1 MTNTQLTH
9 QHELTKQADAL
20 KSGFH
25 SKISLWHPE
34 DGDKICTME
43 PQSLVL
49 WDVESGKEEN
59 ELKVDFDSLD
69 LLSRENKI
77 TKFRWSPHSHC
88 SILGLAVSNQILA
101 KDIRSDKADAWR
113 IDAGSQVVKNL
124 DFNPNAQYYLASCGE
139 DCQFKIWDI
148 RKTSEPVVSM
158 LNHSHWIWSVRYN
171 LYHDQLILTCSS
183 DCRVVLSRVSSFAS
197 QPFGHLLDA
206 DDTAN
211 ESTVNEDEELAN
223 EASTN
228 EASTN
233 KNELITDNL
242 TESTSF
248 SQKKLDDGVVSVFSE
263 HEDSVYAAEW
273 SNADPWIFAS
283 LSYDG
288 RLAINRVPVT
298 EKYNLLI

>member
-1 MTNTQLTH
+1 MTNTQLIH
-9 QHELTKQADAL
+9 QYDLNKNVNSKL
-20 KSGFH
+20 KTGFH
-25 SKISLWHPE
+25 NKISLWHPE
-34 DGDKICTME
+34 DGDKLCTME
-43 PQSLVL
+43 PQSLCL
-49 WDVESGKEEN
+49 WDVESGKEES
-59 ELKVDFDSLD
+59 ELKIDFDKLD
-69 LLSRENKI
+69 FKTRGNKI
-77 TKFRWSPHSHC
+77 SKFRWSPHSHC
-88 SILGLAVSNQILA
+88 SILGLAINNQIIA
-101 KDIRSDKADAWR
+101 KDIRSDKNYVWK
-113 IDAGSQVVKNL
+113 IDANSQVVKNL

-139 DCQFKIWDI
+139 DCQFKLWDT
-148 RKTSEPVVSM
+148 RKVSEPVVSM

-197 QPFGHLLDA
+197 QPFGHLLDT
-206 DDTAN
+206 DDTLN
-211 ESTVNEDEELAN
+211 ETDTLNEDDELAN
-223 EASTN
+223 EQSIN
-228 EASTN
+228 R
-233 KNELITDNL
+233 NELILNDNL

-288 RLAINRVPVT
+288 RLSINRVPNI

>member
-1 MTNTQLTH
+1 MTNTQLVH
-9 QHELTKQADAL
+9 QHDLNKNLDSI

-25 SKISLWHPE
+25 NKISLWHPD

-49 WDVESGKEEN
+49 YDVESGKEEC

-69 LLSRENKI
+69 LLSRDNKI

-88 SILGLAVSNQILA
+88 SILGLAVNNQILA
-101 KDIRSDKADAWR
+101 KDIRSNDKSYAWK
-113 IDAGSQVVKNL
+113 IDANSQVVKNL
-124 DFNPNAQYYLASCGE
+124 DFNPNAQYYLATCGE
-139 DCQFKIWDI
+139 DCQFKLFDT
-148 RKTSEPVVSM
+148 RKTNEPIVSM

-206 DDTAN
+206 DDTIN
-211 ESTVNEDEELAN
+211 ESTQEFEDAN
-223 EASTN
+223 EQSTN
-228 EASTN
+228 DASN
-233 KNELITDNL
+233 RNELINDNL

-248 SQKKLDDGVVSVFSE
+248 SQKKLEDGVVSVFTE

-288 RLAINRVPVT
+288 RLAINRVPKE

>member
-1 MTNTQLTH
+1 MTNTQLIH
-9 QHELTKQADAL
+9 QHELTTKTVNTF

-25 SKISLWHPE
+25 HKISLWHPE

-43 PQSLVL
+43 PQSLVIY
-49 WDVESGKEEN
+49 DAESGKEEN
-59 ELKVDFDSLD
+59 ELKVDFDKLN
-69 LLSRENKI
+69 LLTRENKI

-88 SILGLAVSNQILA
+88 SILGLAVNNQILA
-101 KDIRSDKADAWR
+101 KDIRSDKNYVWK
-113 IDAGSQVVKNL
+113 IDANSQVVKNL

-139 DCQFKIWDI
+139 DCQFKLWDV
-148 RKTSEPVVSM
+148 RKTNEPVISM
-158 LNHSHWIWSVRYN
+158 LNHSHWVWSVRYN

-197 QPFGHLLDA
+197 QPFGHLLDT
-206 DDTAN
+206 DDTMN
-211 ESTVNEDEELAN
+211 ESTLNEDEEL
-223 EASTN
+223 TN
-228 EASTN
+228 EVSTN
-233 KNELITDNL
+233 KNELIITDNL

-248 SQKKLDDGVVSVFSE
+248 SQKKLDDAVVSVFSE

-288 RLAINRVPVT
+288 RLAINRVSQT